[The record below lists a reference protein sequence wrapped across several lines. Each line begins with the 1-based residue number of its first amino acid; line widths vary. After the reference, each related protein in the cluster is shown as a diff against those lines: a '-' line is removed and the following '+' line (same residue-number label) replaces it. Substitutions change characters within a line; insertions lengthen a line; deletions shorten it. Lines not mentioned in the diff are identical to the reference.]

1 MTPGAQTPPLA
12 LLRAIFLTSGL
23 GSIVVVW
30 AMRTYAGFDGALD
43 ADTAQLLGFVFLGVI
58 AVNVVILAGLRRM
71 VEQAT
76 EDRRPTLLLMGWAVG
91 EGGTLL
97 GAVHYLL
104 TGSFTVFIGGAA
116 VLLLA
121 LFVLLPL
128 PAEDGAAS

>member
-1 MTPGAQTPPLA
+1 MTDKAPAPPLA

-23 GSIVVVW
+23 GSILVVW
-30 AMRTYAGFDGALD
+30 AMRTYGGFDGGLGP
-43 ADTAQLLGFVFLGVI
+43 DTAQLLGLGFLGVI
-58 AVNVVILAGLRRM
+58 AVNVVVLAGLRRF
-71 VEQAT
+71 VERAHA
-76 EDRRPTLLLMGWAVG
+76 DRKPSLLLMGWAVG

-104 TGSFTVFIGGAA
+104 TGSLSVFIGGAV

-128 PAEDGAAS
+128 PAANRPAP